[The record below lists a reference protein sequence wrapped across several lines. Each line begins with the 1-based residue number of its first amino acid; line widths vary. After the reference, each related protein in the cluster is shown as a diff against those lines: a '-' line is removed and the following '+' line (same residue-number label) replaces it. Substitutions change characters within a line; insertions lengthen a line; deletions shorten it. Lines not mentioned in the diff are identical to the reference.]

1 MVFRSE
7 TTARLI
13 DSYGDVCAYF
23 ADVRSFFEVVET
35 RIRTG
40 EYGVRL
46 RSVNGDC
53 LFSSSTGH
61 RVSDRDDGEHDT
73 GACPAYVWFPT
84 WLGGFYS
91 ADRRDADGV
100 AISPPDSDVT
110 LLAFVWT
117 WIGRDDAHVLDAPGP
132 ECWVGIAQLHD
143 ERAELAQSLAMK
155 IWRFFRFEWT
165 RDEVVDGWLT
175 GGFHRNSIGCDLTG
189 RWYLQRHQL
198 TALSSY
204 YQVENL
210 VVRPLAETF
219 TRLAS
224 EAQCTPA
231 RTSGDL
237 RV

>member
-1 MVFRSE
+1 MVFSDV
-7 TTARLI
+7 TTARVI
-13 DSYGDVCAYF
+13 DSYADICAYF
-23 ADVRSFFEVVET
+23 ADTRSFFEVVET

-53 LFSSSTGH
+53 LFSSSTGY
-61 RVSDRDDGEHDT
+61 RVFNRDDGEHDA
-73 GACPAYVWFPT
+73 GACPAYLWFPT
-84 WLGGFYS
+84 WLGGFYR
-91 ADRRDADGV
+91 ADEHDTDDV
-100 AISPPDSDVT
+100 AIGRADSDVT

-117 WIGRDDAHVLDAPGP
+117 WIGRDDAHVLDVPGP
-132 ECWVGIAQLHD
+132 ECWVGIARLHD

-165 RDEVVDGWLT
+165 QDEVVDGWLT

-189 RWYLQRHQL
+189 QWYLRRHPVA
-198 TALSSY
+198 ALSNY

-219 TRLAS
+219 TRLTA
-224 EAQCTPA
+224 EARRPPVRTPSDRPA
-231 RTSGDL
+231 
-237 RV
+237 